1 MSSELTS
8 QPSTD
13 RRAAVRPPTLRTEEA
28 DGERRAT
35 WTELFFDLVF
45 VAAVSRT
52 SQILADDPS
61 AAGAAWFAFL
71 FVAVT
76 WSWTNFVMYTE
87 RFDTDDVPHRLTKA
101 AAMVAVAGVAY
112 TAPHARGES
121 AVEFAVAYCAM
132 RVVLIALYVRAWRHV
147 VEVHS
152 AIAVYLVG
160 FSLGAG

>member
-1 MSSELTS
+1 MVNELTL
-8 QPSTD
+8 QPSTS
-13 RRAAVRPPTLRTEEA
+13 RRAAVRPPVLRSQQSEGA
-28 DGERRAT
+28 RRAT

-101 AAMVAVAGVAY
+101 AAMVAVAGVAF
-112 TAPHARGES
+112 TAPNARGDR
-121 AVEFAVAYCAM
+121 AVEFA
-132 RVVLIALYVRAWRHV
+132 IA
-147 VEVHS
+147 
-152 AIAVYLVG
+152 
-160 FSLGAG
+160 